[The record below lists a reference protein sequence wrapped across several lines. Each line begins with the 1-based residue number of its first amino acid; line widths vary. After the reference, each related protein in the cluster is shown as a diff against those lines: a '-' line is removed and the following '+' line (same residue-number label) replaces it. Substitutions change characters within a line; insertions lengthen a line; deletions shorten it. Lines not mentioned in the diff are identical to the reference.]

1 MNVIKTL
8 RRKFILISTATV
20 IIIVAGVLGLV
31 NTIAHMRVYTQIETY
46 LAYIAQNSE
55 SPLPKKILQDG
66 SWFGETEWS
75 DDTPAF
81 IVIITP
87 EGYVKEARLKNITAF
102 TKNEAVQY
110 VLSTLN
116 MEKQQG
122 FLKKDRATYAY
133 AVTRTKQNDICIAVM
148 DCTRDMAIV
157 QDFMWDSLL
166 LGCICIL
173 LYVFILAVLSNQAIK
188 PFVRNLENQKRFI
201 TNAGHELKTPIAII
215 SANTEA
221 MEYINGKNQWTE
233 SILKQTKRLSKLIN
247 DLIILA
253 KVGEKTQS
261 EFIFTRVNFSETV
274 TEVVKSF
281 EQMAI
286 EQKKRF
292 IYHIEPEIC
301 VRSEGKCLYELVNIL
316 VDNAV
321 KYCDDE
327 GEIKTQLTVAGRK
340 KKEAVLTV
348 ANDFADGKNIDYSQF
363 FERFYRGDISHSNE
377 KAGYGIGLS
386 IARELVQLLKGKIQ
400 IDYAEGKIT
409 FTVKFS
415 ISDK

>member
-46 LAYIAQNSE
+46 LAYIAQNGE

-133 AVTRTKQNDICIAVM
+133 AVTRTSRM
-148 DCTRDMAIV
+148 
-157 QDFMWDSLL
+157 
-166 LGCICIL
+166 
-173 LYVFILAVLSNQAIK
+173 
-188 PFVRNLENQKRFI
+188 I
-201 TNAGHELKTPIAII
+201 T
-215 SANTEA
+215 S
-221 MEYINGKNQWTE
+221 
-233 SILKQTKRLSKLIN
+233 
-247 DLIILA
+247 
-253 KVGEKTQS
+253 
-261 EFIFTRVNFSETV
+261 
-274 TEVVKSF
+274 
-281 EQMAI
+281 
-286 EQKKRF
+286 
-292 IYHIEPEIC
+292 
-301 VRSEGKCLYELVNIL
+301 
-316 VDNAV
+316 
-321 KYCDDE
+321 
-327 GEIKTQLTVAGRK
+327 
-340 KKEAVLTV
+340 
-348 ANDFADGKNIDYSQF
+348 
-363 FERFYRGDISHSNE
+363 
-377 KAGYGIGLS
+377 
-386 IARELVQLLKGKIQ
+386 
-400 IDYAEGKIT
+400 
-409 FTVKFS
+409 
-415 ISDK
+415 

>member
-46 LAYIAQNSE
+46 LAYIAQNGE

-286 EQKKRF
+286 EQKKGF
-292 IYHIEPEIC
+292 IYHM
-301 VRSEGKCLYELVNIL
+301 
-316 VDNAV
+316 DNAV

-363 FERFYRGDISHSNE
+363 FERFYRGDISHSSE

-400 IDYAEGKIT
+400 IDYAEGKIA
-409 FTVKFS
+409 FTVKFN
-415 ISDK
+415 IVDK

>member
-1 MNVIKTL
+1 M
-8 RRKFILISTATV
+8 
-20 IIIVAGVLGLV
+20 
-31 NTIAHMRVYTQIETY
+31 
-46 LAYIAQNSE
+46 
-55 SPLPKKILQDG
+55 
-66 SWFGETEWS
+66 
-75 DDTPAF
+75 
-81 IVIITP
+81 
-87 EGYVKEARLKNITAF
+87 
-102 TKNEAVQY
+102 
-110 VLSTLN
+110 
-116 MEKQQG
+116 
-122 FLKKDRATYAY
+122 
-133 AVTRTKQNDICIAVM
+133 
-148 DCTRDMAIV
+148 
-157 QDFMWDSLL
+157 
-166 LGCICIL
+166 
-173 LYVFILAVLSNQAIK
+173 
-188 PFVRNLENQKRFI
+188 RNLENQKRFI

-286 EQKKRF
+286 EQKKGF

-327 GEIKTQLTVAGRK
+327 GVIKTQLTVTGRK

>member
-1 MNVIKTL
+1 M
-8 RRKFILISTATV
+8 
-20 IIIVAGVLGLV
+20 
-31 NTIAHMRVYTQIETY
+31 
-46 LAYIAQNSE
+46 
-55 SPLPKKILQDG
+55 
-66 SWFGETEWS
+66 
-75 DDTPAF
+75 
-81 IVIITP
+81 
-87 EGYVKEARLKNITAF
+87 
-102 TKNEAVQY
+102 
-110 VLSTLN
+110 
-116 MEKQQG
+116 
-122 FLKKDRATYAY
+122 
-133 AVTRTKQNDICIAVM
+133 
-148 DCTRDMAIV
+148 
-157 QDFMWDSLL
+157 
-166 LGCICIL
+166 
-173 LYVFILAVLSNQAIK
+173 
-188 PFVRNLENQKRFI
+188 
-201 TNAGHELKTPIAII
+201 
-215 SANTEA
+215 
-221 MEYINGKNQWTE
+221 
-233 SILKQTKRLSKLIN
+233 
-247 DLIILA
+247 
-253 KVGEKTQS
+253 
-261 EFIFTRVNFSETV
+261 NFSETV

-286 EQKKRF
+286 EQKKGF
-292 IYHIEPEIC
+292 IYQIEPEIC

-327 GEIKTQLTVAGRK
+327 GEIKTQLTVTGRK

>member
-1 MNVIKTL
+1 M
-8 RRKFILISTATV
+8 
-20 IIIVAGVLGLV
+20 
-31 NTIAHMRVYTQIETY
+31 
-46 LAYIAQNSE
+46 
-55 SPLPKKILQDG
+55 
-66 SWFGETEWS
+66 
-75 DDTPAF
+75 
-81 IVIITP
+81 
-87 EGYVKEARLKNITAF
+87 
-102 TKNEAVQY
+102 
-110 VLSTLN
+110 
-116 MEKQQG
+116 
-122 FLKKDRATYAY
+122 KKDRATYAY

-286 EQKKRF
+286 EQKKGF

-327 GEIKTQLTVAGRK
+327 VEIRTQLIVTGRK

-400 IDYAEGKIT
+400 IDYAEGKIA
-409 FTVKFS
+409 FTVKFN
-415 ISDK
+415 IVDK